1 MSSIQTMQMQTVL
14 QGMLETST
22 FVQCTSELVRVYVH
36 NQNND
41 AAWHYTYHRENI
53 IMHIKYSI
61 AICIAICIAKLH
73 PHFTSAKHLSSSKD
87 SIELGLRKA
96 TIGPVRTAMIGH
108 LCGKGLSLLHC
119 SMSMASMETYG

>member
-36 NQNND
+36 NQIND
-41 AAWHYTYHRENI
+41 AACHYTYHRENI
-53 IMHIKYSI
+53 IMHIKHS
-61 AICIAICIAKLH
+61 IAICIAKLH

-108 LCGKGLSLLHC
+108 LCSEG
-119 SMSMASMETYG
+119 